1 MKMEL
6 TKNRGDLERERDTLK
21 VECDGLQNNINVMEN
36 TVEHLNTVITE
47 KVNQYIIYIYIY
59 IYDNIWHLPKLTAT
73 ASVAQSVE
81 HWSRDPGL
89 RVQFPAEV

>member
-59 IYDNIWHLPKLTAT
+59 KIIFGIYP
-73 ASVAQSVE
+73 S
-81 HWSRDPGL
+81 SRQRL
-89 RVQFPAEV
+89 L